1 MPVLPTAGPGDIYRD
16 LCHPCTLSH
25 CRPRTLLAAS
35 AQISQNASKAARA
48 GSRGCLSTKTSLGEQ
63 AALNRFLRRSLDPEE
78 QWQGERGRCSAAG
91 GHQLEVLSSSCSSTA
106 QLCILPQGTWPVS
119 SGLHSL
125 PGTQDIHRPCPQGC
139 WLLAWRGAAFKHFPV
154 LIHQFLSA
162 KE

>member
-1 MPVLPTAGPGDIYRD
+1 MEASRGGVPVPVLPTAGPGDIYRD

-119 SGLHSL
+119 SGFAQPAWHPGHSQAMSSRL
-125 PGTQDIHRPCPQGC
+125 LAPG
-139 WLLAWRGAAFKHFPV
+139 LAWRSF
-154 LIHQFLSA
+154 
-162 KE
+162 